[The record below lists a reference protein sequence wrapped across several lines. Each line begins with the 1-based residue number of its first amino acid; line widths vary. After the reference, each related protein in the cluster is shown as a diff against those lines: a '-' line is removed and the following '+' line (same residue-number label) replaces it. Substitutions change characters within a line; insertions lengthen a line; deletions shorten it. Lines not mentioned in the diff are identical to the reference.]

1 MSLQNNK
8 SLGQHWLKDRLML
21 DEIADEAL
29 LFDDTGT
36 VLKTQPE
43 CLEIG
48 PGLGTLTSSLLKRF
62 PKVTAIEFDPKLAHN
77 LPNSFPG
84 KNLEVI
90 NEDFLKFD
98 FKKLP
103 KNYVVAGNIPYYI
116 TKPIILKLLEA
127 EPKPKKIVLLV
138 QKEVA
143 ERILAGPSQHTYLS
157 LSVQNAATVEAGVI
171 VPKNY
176 FTPPPKV
183 DSATIILVPRAEP
196 LVDTAVLRFAKQGF
210 SNPRKKLI
218 KNLPYEKT
226 RLEHIFS
233 ELLFDPNLR
242 PSDLSHD
249 EWRQLFD
256 KIMQ

>member
-62 PKVTAIEFDPKLAHN
+62 PKVTAVEFDPKLAHN

-127 EPKPKKIVLLV
+127 EPKPKKIVLLI
-138 QKEVA
+138 QKEV
-143 ERILAGPSQHTYLS
+143 
-157 LSVQNAATVEAGVI
+157 
-171 VPKNY
+171 
-176 FTPPPKV
+176 
-183 DSATIILVPRAEP
+183 
-196 LVDTAVLRFAKQGF
+196 AKQGF

-218 KNLPYEKT
+218 KNLPYERT